1 MWNDTYLWIEQILPF
16 RKQFVIVDNAPS
28 NEVMKRKLQLNTD
41 CLYLTSSQNKEIE
54 EDM

>member
-16 RKQFVIVDNAPS
+16 RKQFVIV
-28 NEVMKRKLQLNTD
+28 VKRKLQLNTD

-54 EDM
+54 EVTLK